1 MEKVL
6 LNNKYNNHMKKR
18 IIAYLQTH
26 WDREWYRE
34 KEEFNLRLLEVF
46 DDVLEEL
53 KKNNAPCFYFDGQTS
68 AIIDYLKFREEK
80 LPEIKKLIKNKK
92 LYIGPF
98 FVSADAFLANLRCL
112 IKNLEKGI
120 EFSKNLGCSDFIG
133 YLPDIFGHSRGVFEV
148 FEKFN
153 IKNSLIWRGT
163 GTVKNEMKVRNINT
177 TRLSEGYFIDILHQN
192 LPYDV
197 LAKKL
202 EEILDKI
209 AKNSSDT
216 LILPLGG
223 DHLGIVKNASDK
235 IKNINKYL
243 KNYEIELSSPFKYFN
258 EVSFKGAKSYCGEF
272 LDNSDSN
279 ILGGVFSSRIYQKV
293 QNAKL
298 MHKISR
304 IIEPLNCFLGL
315 NYLPNINYAYELLL
329 KNHAHDSIYGCSTD
343 KVHKNVDMRFE
354 KVDEILSGLEKR
366 FIRDFCKQQNC
377 INDKKPDKIGVF
389 NLSNHKNTGIVKFV
403 SEHKFKNAQIISK
416 TKGFSDS
423 KLYNTMQVPITEDIL
438 TLYEQIAQVEP
449 QQGFSYKTHS
459 VKKAQKKV
467 FAKENSIENPY
478 LKLTLKG
485 GKINVE
491 DKISKK
497 VYKNF
502 LKITDTKDFGDSYNY
517 APASESKII
526 EPIKSKVIEDGD
538 LESVLRI
545 YYKNL
550 QLDITLNNE
559 SRFFEFC
566 ANINNKTKNHKLQ
579 AVFNLDDLIFETY
592 AQDNMGII
600 KRECDPYYSLYKN
613 QPAKRPNELKTNSF
627 PMLNFVYAQNT
638 GILGEGINEYEIYKK
653 ELRIALLRATGILSN
668 PKCASRSIPA
678 GPPIMTPD
686 LQCIGEHK
694 VRFAVCFVQEK
705 NKLFEYLDE
714 FLNTNIAFATNLDI
728 KEKTFIKLPKNN
740 IFYGINDKK
749 EAIVYDTEKDKIEFI
764 NISKLT

>member
-6 LNNKYNNHMKKR
+6 LHNKYNNYMKKR
-18 IIAYLQTH
+18 TIAYLQTH

-46 DDVLEEL
+46 DEVIEEL

-80 LPEIKKLIKNKK
+80 LTDIKKLIKDKK

-98 FVSADAFLANLRCL
+98 FVSADAFLVNLRCL
-112 IKNLEKGI
+112 IKNLEKGMGY
-120 EFSKNLGCSDFIG
+120 SKNLGCSDFIG

-148 FEKFN
+148 LKKFN
-153 IKNSLIWRGT
+153 IKNSLIWRAT
-163 GTVKNEMKVRNINT
+163 GSIKNEMNLRGVHT
-177 TRLSEGYFIDILHQN
+177 ARLSEGYFIDILHQN
-192 LPYDV
+192 LPDDV
-197 LAKKL
+197 LAQKL

-223 DHLGIVKNASDK
+223 DHLGIIKNASEK

-243 KNYEIELSSPFKYFN
+243 KKYEIELSSPFKYFN
-258 EVSFKGAKSYCGEF
+258 EVSFKGAKSYSGEF

-293 QNAKL
+293 QNSKL

-304 IIEPLNCFLGL
+304 IIEPMNFFLNL
-315 NYLPNINYAYELLL
+315 NYDKNINYAYELIL

-354 KVDEILSGLEKR
+354 KADEILSGLEKR
-366 FIRDFCKQQNC
+366 FIRDFHKNT
-377 INDKKPDKIGVF
+377 KKPDKLGVF
-389 NLSNHKNTGIVKFV
+389 NLSGYKNTGVVKFV
-403 SEHKFKNAQIISK
+403 SEYKFKNAQIISK

-423 KLYNTMQVPITEDIL
+423 KLYDIRQVPVTEDIL

-449 QQGFSYKTHS
+449 QQGFSYKTHDI
-459 VKKAQKKV
+459 KKSQKKV
-467 FAKENSIENPY
+467 FVKENSIENPY
-478 LKLTLKG
+478 LKLTFKDR
-485 GKINVE
+485 KINIE

-502 LKITDTKDFGDSYNY
+502 LKITDTKDHGDSYNY
-517 APASESKII
+517 APASLENII
-526 EPIKSKVIEDGD
+526 EPIKSKVVQNGD
-538 LESVLRI
+538 IQGVLRI

-550 QLDITLNNE
+550 ELDVILNNE

-579 AVFNLDDLIFETY
+579 AVFKLNDLIFETF
-592 AQDNMGII
+592 AQDNLGVI
-600 KRECDPYYSLYKN
+600 KRECDPHYSLYKN

-627 PMLNFVYAQNT
+627 PMLNFVHAQDVSVM
-638 GILGEGINEYEIYKK
+638 GEGTNEYEIYKK

-678 GPPIMTPD
+678 GPPLITED
-686 LQCIGEHK
+686 LQCLGRHK
-694 VRFAVCFVQEK
+694 IRFGLYFTDSVYKTYQ
-705 NKLFEYLDE
+705 YLDE
-714 FLNTNIAFATNLDI
+714 FLGTSVSFVQDCEIE
-728 KEKTFIKLPKNN
+728 EKTFMKIKENQ
-740 IFYGINDKK
+740 IFYGINDNK
-749 EAIVYDTEKDKIEFI
+749 EAILYDIKKDKLDFI
-764 NISKLT
+764 KLT